1 MATQSIRKSTLE
13 QGSMFSSRR
22 KSAPANPAQRNIAT
36 QPSQQNP
43 NEAPPASRR
52 GGRLVPSI
60 ISGDLIISGNLLS
73 GGELQVDGTIDGD
86 VRASSLV
93 IGEQATVTGEVL
105 AEEVI
110 IRGRVIGSVRGLRV
124 VLAANCHVEGEIF
137 HESLAVEP
145 GAYFEGNCRRS
156 EDPLSRSEDV
166 MIAAQ
171 QDYYAQPP
179 EQQAPPPVPV
189 VAAPEPQYDP
199 REAEAYAP
207 PAPAPD
213 VDDYE
218 DEASAPVVVKDGR
231 VVVRRSAAE

>member
-1 MATQSIRKSTLE
+1 M
-13 QGSMFSSRR
+13 
-22 KSAPANPAQRNIAT
+22 
-36 QPSQQNP
+36 
-43 NEAPPASRR
+43 
-52 GGRLVPSI
+52 VPSI

-93 IGEQATVTGEVL
+93 IGEQATVTGEVM

-145 GAYFEGNCRRS
+145 GAFFEGNCRRS
-156 EDPLSRSEDV
+156 EDPLARNEVDSFVPAPPVARAHSTGFRSE
-166 MIAAQ
+166 
-171 QDYYAQPP
+171 QDH
-179 EQQAPPPVPV
+179 
-189 VAAPEPQYDP
+189 
-199 REAEAYAP
+199 AEDE
-207 PAPAPD
+207 PAPAQSLPEPAGAGQQIGHGRD
-213 VDDYE
+213 QYADYE
-218 DEASAPVVVKDGR
+218 SPEAAPVIVKDGR

>member
-1 MATQSIRKSTLE
+1 
-13 QGSMFSSRR
+13 MFSSKRR
-22 KSAPANPAQRNIAT
+22 A
-36 QPSQQNP
+36 
-43 NEAPPASRR
+43 APPPLNSASSAQLPPDLPPPNRR
-52 GGRLVPSI
+52 GGRMVPSI

-93 IGEQATVTGEVL
+93 IGEQATVTGEVM

-145 GAYFEGNCRRS
+145 GAFFEGNCRRS
-156 EDPLSRSEDV
+156 EDPLSRNDV
-166 MIAAQ
+166 
-171 QDYYAQPP
+171 DSLVPSG
-179 EQQAPPPVPV
+179 PV
-189 VAAPEPQYDP
+189 VRSRAGEHVHGDAHAERVAESAAATRQIGHARDQYADYESPEAAP
-199 REAEAYAP
+199 
-207 PAPAPD
+207 
-213 VDDYE
+213 VI
-218 DEASAPVVVKDGR
+218 VKDGR

>member
-1 MATQSIRKSTLE
+1 
-13 QGSMFSSRR
+13 MFSSRR
-22 KSAPANPAQRNIAT
+22 KSVPANV
-36 QPSQQNP
+36 PSRSGPSPQTSTH
-43 NEAPPASRR
+43 EAPQPNRR

-110 IRGRVIGSVRGLRV
+110 IRGRVVGSIRGLRV

-156 EDPLSRSEDV
+156 EDPLSRTEDV

-171 QDYYAQPP
+171 QDYYAPQQQPQP
-179 EQQAPPPVPV
+179 QQHIP
-189 VAAPEPQYDP
+189 APEPQYIAS
-199 REAEAYAP
+199 EAEPYP
-207 PAPAPD
+207 PAAAPAPEPD
-213 VDDYE
+213 EIDDT
-218 DEASAPVVVKDGR
+218 ASAPVVVKDGR
-231 VVVRRSAAE
+231 VVVRRSPAK

>member
-1 MATQSIRKSTLE
+1 
-13 QGSMFSSRR
+13 MFSSKRR
-22 KSAPANPAQRNIAT
+22 AASPPPPPQASGMAPSELP
-36 QPSQQNP
+36 PP
-43 NEAPPASRR
+43 NRR
-52 GGRLVPSI
+52 GGRMVPSI

-93 IGEQATVTGEVL
+93 VGEQATVTGEVM

-145 GAYFEGNCRRS
+145 GAFFEGNCRRS
-156 EDPLSRSEDV
+156 DDPLARNEVDSL
-166 MIAAQ
+166 
-171 QDYYAQPP
+171 
-179 EQQAPPPVPV
+179 
-189 VAAPEPQYDP
+189 VAAPPVVSGRAP
-199 REAEAYAP
+199 AYAVRHVD
-207 PAPAPD
+207 D
-213 VDDYE
+213 VDE
-218 DEASAPVVVKDGR
+218 DEAEDDTRGRSALPARDDYGDYEGPQAAPVIVKDGR

>member
-1 MATQSIRKSTLE
+1 M
-13 QGSMFSSRR
+13 
-22 KSAPANPAQRNIAT
+22 
-36 QPSQQNP
+36 
-43 NEAPPASRR
+43 
-52 GGRLVPSI
+52 VPSI

-93 IGEQATVTGEVL
+93 IGEQATVTGEVM

-145 GAYFEGNCRRS
+145 GAFFEGNCRRS
-156 EDPLSRSEDV
+156 EDPLARNDAESFMPSSTMTRASNDTFGADDDEDDEV
-166 MIAAQ
+166 EVAEPVREKIAAPTRGARGHEFGEF
-171 QDYYAQPP
+171 D
-179 EQQAPPPVPV
+179 
-189 VAAPEPQYDP
+189 APE
-199 REAEAYAP
+199 
-207 PAPAPD
+207 
-213 VDDYE
+213 
-218 DEASAPVVVKDGR
+218 SAPVIVKDGR

>member
-1 MATQSIRKSTLE
+1 
-13 QGSMFSSRR
+13 MFSSKR
-22 KSAPANPAQRNIAT
+22 KAASPPPPNVAAAAPMPT
-36 QPSQQNP
+36 DLPPP
-43 NEAPPASRR
+43 NRR
-52 GGRLVPSI
+52 GGRMVPSI

-93 IGEQATVTGEVL
+93 IGEQATVTGEVM

-145 GAYFEGNCRRS
+145 GAFFEGNCRRS
-156 EDPLSRSEDV
+156 EDPLARNEPDSFV
-166 MIAAQ
+166 
-171 QDYYAQPP
+171 P
-179 EQQAPPPVPV
+179 APPVARTPVTGFTSDNDLPEAEPASARQLAEPV
-189 VAAPEPQYDP
+189 GAEPQGGHGHDQYAEYESPEAAP
-199 REAEAYAP
+199 
-207 PAPAPD
+207 
-213 VDDYE
+213 VI
-218 DEASAPVVVKDGR
+218 VKDGR

>member
-1 MATQSIRKSTLE
+1 M
-13 QGSMFSSRR
+13 
-22 KSAPANPAQRNIAT
+22 
-36 QPSQQNP
+36 
-43 NEAPPASRR
+43 
-52 GGRLVPSI
+52 VPSI

-93 IGEQATVTGEVL
+93 IGEQATVTGEVM

-145 GAYFEGNCRRS
+145 GAFFEGNCRRS
-156 EDPLSRSEDV
+156 EDPLARSDV
-166 MIAAQ
+166 DTMV
-171 QDYYAQPP
+171 PG
-179 EQQAPPPVPV
+179 PV
-189 VAAPEPQYDP
+189 VSSHHASYVGHHPDDDIDDEADETVGDAP
-199 REAEAYAP
+199 RGFRHG
-207 PAPAPD
+207 
-213 VDDYE
+213 DDYGDYE
-218 DEASAPVVVKDGR
+218 GPQTAPVIVKDGR

>member
-1 MATQSIRKSTLE
+1 
-13 QGSMFSSRR
+13 MFSSKRR
-22 KSAPANPAQRNIAT
+22 ASGP
-36 QPSQQNP
+36 PSQAGASLPPPTDLPPP
-43 NEAPPASRR
+43 NRR
-52 GGRLVPSI
+52 GGRMVPSI

-93 IGEQATVTGEVL
+93 IGEQATVTGEVM

-145 GAYFEGNCRRS
+145 GAFFEGNCRRS
-156 EDPLSRSEDV
+156 EDPLARNDV
-166 MIAAQ
+166 
-171 QDYYAQPP
+171 DSL
-179 EQQAPPPVPV
+179 
-189 VAAPEPQYDP
+189 VASG
-199 REAEAYAP
+199 P
-207 PAPAPD
+207 PARYRPPGHHERGA
-213 VDDYE
+213 DDGQHLPERVGAGQPGGHVHDQYAEYE
-218 DEASAPVVVKDGR
+218 SPESAPVIVKDGR

>member
-1 MATQSIRKSTLE
+1 
-13 QGSMFSSRR
+13 MFSSKR
-22 KSAPANPAQRNIAT
+22 KSSAPP
-36 QPSQQNP
+36 PPQQNAAV
-43 NEAPPASRR
+43 EAPPPHRR
-52 GGRLVPSI
+52 GGRMVPSI

-105 AEEVI
+105 GEEVI

-156 EDPLSRSEDV
+156 EDPLSRSEV
-166 MIAAQ
+166 EPMPPVTSAPSYRQ
-171 QDYYAQPP
+171 QVPDDDYDQPP
-179 EQQAPPPVPV
+179 VSHGQQHLTHASS
-189 VAAPEPQYDP
+189 
-199 REAEAYAP
+199 
-207 PAPAPD
+207 APAPH
-213 VDDYE
+213 YE
-218 DEASAPVVVKDGR
+218 DYDAPDTSPVIVKDGR

>member
-1 MATQSIRKSTLE
+1 
-13 QGSMFSSRR
+13 MFSSKR
-22 KSAPANPAQRNIAT
+22 KSV
-36 QPSQQNP
+36 
-43 NEAPPASRR
+43 PASAQHRPGPAPQQGAHEPPQPNRR

-110 IRGRVIGSVRGLRV
+110 IRGRVVGSIRGLRV

-156 EDPLSRSEDV
+156 EDPLSRTEDV

-171 QDYYAQPP
+171 QEYYAQPQQQPPQQHIPAP
-179 EQQAPPPVPV
+179 EQQFIASEAEPFKPATP
-189 VAAPEPQYDP
+189 APEPD
-199 REAEAYAP
+199 EL
-207 PAPAPD
+207 
-213 VDDYE
+213 DDA
-218 DEASAPVVVKDGR
+218 ASAPVVVKDGR
-231 VVVRRSAAE
+231 VVVRRSPAE

>member
-1 MATQSIRKSTLE
+1 
-13 QGSMFSSRR
+13 MFSSKRR
-22 KSAPANPAQRNIAT
+22 TPPPPPQGTHQHHQAPAPT
-36 QPSQQNP
+36 QGNHEP
-43 NEAPPASRR
+43 PPASRR

-124 VLAANCHVEGEIF
+124 VLAANCHVEGEIY

-156 EDPLSRSEDV
+156 EDPLSRTEDMMV
-166 MIAAQ
+166 QAQ
-171 QDYYAQPP
+171 QDYYAPP
-179 EQQAPPPVPV
+179 QAPQPRGRQ
-189 VAAPEPQYDP
+189 PEPEPTRYVPHQPEEPYHRPAAAGPEPEDYD
-199 REAEAYAP
+199 
-207 PAPAPD
+207 D
-213 VDDYE
+213 GD
-218 DEASAPVVVKDGR
+218 SAPVVVKDGR

>member
-1 MATQSIRKSTLE
+1 MA
-13 QGSMFSSRR
+13 
-22 KSAPANPAQRNIAT
+22 
-36 QPSQQNP
+36 
-43 NEAPPASRR
+43 EAPPPNRR
-52 GGRLVPSI
+52 GGRMVPSI

-93 IGEQATVTGEVL
+93 IGEQATVTGEVM

-156 EDPLSRSEDV
+156 EDPLARNEVDSV
-166 MIAAQ
+166 M
-171 QDYYAQPP
+171 P
-179 EQQAPPPVPV
+179 APPVSAGQASFIPHPEDEEPEETYTGGTQ
-189 VAAPEPQYDP
+189 VAPAPHS
-199 REAEAYAP
+199 AP
-207 PAPAPD
+207 PAPQYADYDAP
-213 VDDYE
+213 E
-218 DEASAPVVVKDGR
+218 SAPVIVKDGR

>member
-1 MATQSIRKSTLE
+1 
-13 QGSMFSSRR
+13 MFSSRR
-22 KSAPANPAQRNIAT
+22 KSVQAAEQRRGSNPS
-36 QPSQQNP
+36 SQQSAH
-43 NEAPPASRR
+43 EAPQPNRR

-110 IRGRVIGSVRGLRV
+110 IRGRVVGSIRGLRV

-171 QDYYAQPP
+171 QDYYDEP
-179 EQQAPPPVPV
+179 QQ
-189 VAAPEPQYDP
+189 VAAPTQQHISAPETQFTAPEPTSFQP
-199 REAEAYAP
+199 AI
-207 PAPAPD
+207 PAPEPD
-213 VDDYE
+213 EYDD
-218 DEASAPVVVKDGR
+218 AAAAPVVVKDGR
-231 VVVRRSAAE
+231 VVVRRSSVE

>member
-1 MATQSIRKSTLE
+1 
-13 QGSMFSSRR
+13 MFSSRR
-22 KSAPANPAQRNIAT
+22 RPPQPPAGAQHQAGPAPQQSVHETPA
-36 QPSQQNP
+36 
-43 NEAPPASRR
+43 ASRR

-73 GGELQVDGTIDGD
+73 GGELQIDGTIDGD

-93 IGEQATVTGEVL
+93 VGEHATVTGEVL

-110 IRGRVIGSVRGLRV
+110 VRGRVIGSVRGLRV

-156 EDPLSRSEDV
+156 EDPLSRTEEV

-171 QDYYAQPP
+171 QDYYA
-179 EQQAPPPVPV
+179 APPQAQVTQQRA
-189 VAAPEPQYDP
+189 AAPEPEYATQPPAQYQP
-199 REAEAYAP
+199 PP
-207 PAPAPD
+207 PAPEPD
-213 VDDYE
+213 EYE
-218 DEASAPVVVKDGR
+218 QPDTAPVVVKDGR

>member
-1 MATQSIRKSTLE
+1 
-13 QGSMFSSRR
+13 MFSSKR
-22 KSAPANPAQRNIAT
+22 KAASSPPPPPHPHSHAHSAAV
-36 QPSQQNP
+36 PSELPPP
-43 NEAPPASRR
+43 NRR
-52 GGRLVPSI
+52 GGRMVPSI

-93 IGEQATVTGEVL
+93 IGEQATVTGEVM

-156 EDPLSRSEDV
+156 EDPLARNEVDSMVTSPAVSTRHV
-166 MIAAQ
+166 
-171 QDYYAQPP
+171 
-179 EQQAPPPVPV
+179 
-189 VAAPEPQYDP
+189 
-199 REAEAYAP
+199 AYAGGR
-207 PAPAPD
+207 
-213 VDDYE
+213 DDDDDE
-218 DEASAPVVVKDGR
+218 HDDRHGGGDEARGTRGHDPYGDYDGPETAPVIVKDGR